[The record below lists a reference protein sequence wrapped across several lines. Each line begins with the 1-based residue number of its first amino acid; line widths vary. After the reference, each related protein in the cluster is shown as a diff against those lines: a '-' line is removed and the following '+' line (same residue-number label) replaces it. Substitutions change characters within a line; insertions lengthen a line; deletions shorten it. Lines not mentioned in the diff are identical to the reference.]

1 MVDLSIVLLNNKFDL
16 SIVFDCSIVQ
26 LIDKVDVRIIDKPG
40 LEDEK
45 NRKNLVS

>member
-1 MVDLSIVLLNNKFDL
+1 MVDLSIVLLNDNVYL
-16 SIVFDCSIVQ
+16 SIVQ